1 MTGMAVP
8 PPSAEL
14 EAAWSV
20 LAPEAKRARL
30 LKAAADVFVRDGIDA
45 PMPAVAA
52 AAGAGMGSVYRQF
65 PSKRELLAELVVSRL
80 EEVAR
85 AADDAAGQKCDPW
98 SALGDLL
105 WALAERQAGD
115 DIYGE
120 AMNSVSDHPAVTA
133 ATDRANAAIERL
145 LAAARADG
153 RLRDDATIL
162 DIRLIFAATRAAK
175 QVEADAWRRILAL
188 LIDALDGQAPARE
201 VGNSA
206 T

>member
-1 MTGMAVP
+1 
-8 PPSAEL
+8 
-14 EAAWSV
+14 
-20 LAPEAKRARL
+20 
-30 LKAAADVFVRDGIDA
+30 
-45 PMPAVAA
+45 
-52 AAGAGMGSVYRQF
+52 
-65 PSKRELLAELVVSRL
+65 
-80 EEVAR
+80 
-85 AADDAAGQKCDPW
+85 
-98 SALGDLL
+98 
-105 WALAERQAGD
+105 
-115 DIYGE
+115 
-120 AMNSVSDHPAVTA
+120 MNSVSDHPAVTA